1 MITLDQAKEQFLEIV
16 ENAEKK
22 YTIQTVWE
30 ISFDDPIYAMI
41 AIDENGKQVF
51 PGEVFPSIRKAD
63 GSLIDFSFP
72 ATG

>member
-1 MITLDQAKEQFLEIV
+1 MITLEQAKEQFRKIV
-16 ENAEKK
+16 EKAEKR

-41 AIDENGKQVF
+41 VTDEKGKQVF

-63 GSLIDFSFP
+63 GTLINFSFP
-72 ATG
+72 TTG